1 MYVLITNALFVM
13 VKQKERKKFKIFE
26 RTKSKSNHLN
36 DVKPRET
43 DRKS

>member
-1 MYVLITNALFVM
+1 MYVLLTNALFVM
-13 VKQKERKKFKIFE
+13 VMQKKNFKILE
-26 RTKSKSNHLN
+26 RTKPKSNYLK